1 MEERNRVIL
10 DTVRDMLA
18 RGDLEQAVTTVSGLH
33 AADSAEVLARLESED
48 EVEILVSLD
57 PAAAARVLFEMEEPH
72 RVEVAARLRTGEL
85 HELLERMP
93 VDEAVDLLGDVP
105 EAQRARLLKLFGSE
119 EAFELRELLAY
130 SDDTAGGLMTTDY
143 FAVSPE
149 ATAAET
155 IDQLRRVSPE
165 IETIYYVYVVSQE
178 GLLEGVLSL
187 RELIVSQPEKRVGDL
202 LAAPAITVAPQQD
215 QEEVAE
221 VISKYDLLAVPVVD
235 ERKRMLGIVTV
246 DDVMDVLTDEAEE
259 DIMRFAGAS
268 GLEEEAGASG
278 LMSNLGRRLPW
289 FIVAVVVEVLVAG
302 GILKLYSPIF
312 AKFIVLVF
320 FIPLLVTMGG
330 NIAVQSST
338 IMGRWVSTGAPPLK
352 RKTLRAVLG
361 EVAWGVMVGL
371 LCGGIVAGIAF
382 AFNQEW
388 WIGITVGLS
397 LALTVVA
404 AALVGCAFPITLKAL
419 RRDPHAI
426 SGPLLGTTM
435 DVLSLAIYLVI
446 GRLLIW

>member
-18 RGDLEQAVTTVSGLH
+18 RGDLQQAVTTLSGLH
-33 AADSAEVLARLESED
+33 AADTAEVLSSLDAEN
-48 EVEILVSLD
+48 EVEILVSLEE
-57 PAAAARVLFEMEEPH
+57 AAAARVLLEMEEPH
-72 RVEVAARLRTGEL
+72 QVEVAARLRTGEL
-85 HELLERMP
+85 HELLSRMP
-93 VDEAVDLLGDVP
+93 VDEAVDLLGDIP
-105 EAQRARLLKLFGSE
+105 DTQRARLLKLFGRE
-119 EAFELRELLAY
+119 EAGELRELLEY
-130 SDDTAGGLMTTDY
+130 PDDTAGGLMTTDY
-143 FAVSPE
+143 FSVSPE
-149 ATAAET
+149 ATVAET
-155 IDQLRRVSPE
+155 IEQLRQVSPE
-165 IETIYYVYVVSQE
+165 VETIYYVYVVSQE

-187 RELIVSQPEKRVGDL
+187 RELIVSQPDKRVGDL
-202 LAAPAITVAPQQD
+202 LAGDAITVSPRQD

-235 ERKRMLGIVTV
+235 DRKRMLGIVTV
-246 DDVMDVLTDEAEE
+246 DDVMDVFGDEAEE
-259 DIMRFAGAS
+259 DIVRFAGAT
-268 GLEEEAGASG
+268 GIEEEVGAGG

-289 FIVAVVVEVLVAG
+289 FVATVVVEILVAG
-302 GILKLYSPIF
+302 GILKLYSPMF
-312 AKFIVLVF
+312 TKFIVLVF

-338 IMGRWVSTGAPPLK
+338 IMGRSLSTGTPLE
-352 RKTLRAVLG
+352 RKTLRAVSG
-361 EVAWGVMVGL
+361 EVTWGVMVGL
-371 LCGGIVAGIAF
+371 VTGGVVAGLSY
-382 AFNQEW
+382 AFNQEAW
-388 WIGITVGLS
+388 VGATVGLS

-404 AALVGCAFPITLKAL
+404 AALIGCAFPITLKAL

>member
-18 RGDLEQAVTTVSGLH
+18 RGDLQQAVTTLSGLH
-33 AADSAEVLARLESED
+33 AADTAEVLSSLDAEN
-48 EVEILVSLD
+48 EVEILVSLEE
-57 PAAAARVLFEMEEPH
+57 AAAARVLLEMEEPH
-72 RVEVAARLRTGEL
+72 QVEVAARLRTGEL
-85 HELLERMP
+85 HELLSRMP
-93 VDEAVDLLGDVP
+93 VDEAVDLLGDIP
-105 EAQRARLLKLFGSE
+105 DTQRARLLKLFGRE
-119 EAFELRELLAY
+119 EAGELRELLEY
-130 SDDTAGGLMTTDY
+130 PDDTAGGLMTTDY
-143 FAVSPE
+143 FSVSPE
-149 ATAAET
+149 ATVAET
-155 IDQLRRVSPE
+155 IEQLRQVSPE
-165 IETIYYVYVVSQE
+165 VETIYYVYVVSQE

-187 RELIVSQPEKRVGDL
+187 RELIVSQPDKRVGDL
-202 LAAPAITVAPQQD
+202 LAGDAITVSPRQD

-235 ERKRMLGIVTV
+235 DRKRMLGIVTV
-246 DDVMDVLTDEAEE
+246 DDVMDVFGDEAEE
-259 DIMRFAGAS
+259 DIVRFAGAT
-268 GLEEEAGASG
+268 GIEEEVGAGG

-289 FIVAVVVEVLVAG
+289 FVATVVVEILVAG
-302 GILKLYSPIF
+302 GILKLYSPMF
-312 AKFIVLVF
+312 TKFIVLVF

-338 IMGRWVSTGAPPLK
+338 IMGRSLSTGTPLE
-352 RKTLRAVLG
+352 RKTMRAVSG
-361 EVAWGVMVGL
+361 EVTWGVMVGL
-371 LCGGIVAGIAF
+371 VTGGVVAGLSY
-382 AFNQEW
+382 AFNQEAW
-388 WIGITVGLS
+388 VGATVGLS

-404 AALVGCAFPITLKAL
+404 AALIGCAFPITLKAL

>member
-18 RGDLEQAVTTVSGLH
+18 RGDLQQAVTTLSGLH
-33 AADSAEVLARLESED
+33 AADTAEVLSSLDAEN
-48 EVEILVSLD
+48 EVEILVSLEE
-57 PAAAARVLFEMEEPH
+57 AAAARVLLEMEEPH
-72 RVEVAARLRTGEL
+72 QVEVAARLRTGEL
-85 HELLERMP
+85 HELLSRMP
-93 VDEAVDLLGDVP
+93 VDEAVDLLGDIP
-105 EAQRARLLKLFGSE
+105 DTQRARLLKLFGRE
-119 EAFELRELLAY
+119 EAGELRELLEY
-130 SDDTAGGLMTTDY
+130 PDDTAGGLMTTDY
-143 FAVSPE
+143 FSVSPE
-149 ATAAET
+149 ATVAET
-155 IDQLRRVSPE
+155 IEQLRQVSPE
-165 IETIYYVYVVSQE
+165 VETIYYVYVVSQE

-187 RELIVSQPEKRVGDL
+187 RELIVSQPDKRVGDL
-202 LAAPAITVAPQQD
+202 LAGDAITVSPRQD

-235 ERKRMLGIVTV
+235 DRKRMLGIVTV
-246 DDVMDVLTDEAEE
+246 DDVMDVFGDEAEE
-259 DIMRFAGAS
+259 DIVRFAGAT
-268 GLEEEAGASG
+268 GIEEEVGAGG

-289 FIVAVVVEVLVAG
+289 FVATVVVEILVAG
-302 GILKLYSPIF
+302 GILKLYSPMF
-312 AKFIVLVF
+312 TKFIVLVF

-338 IMGRWVSTGAPPLK
+338 IMGRSLSTGTPLE
-352 RKTLRAVLG
+352 RKTLRAVSG
-361 EVAWGVMVGL
+361 EITWGVMVGL
-371 LCGGIVAGIAF
+371 VTGGVVAGLSY
-382 AFNQEW
+382 AFNQEAW
-388 WIGITVGLS
+388 VGATVGLS

-404 AALVGCAFPITLKAL
+404 AALIGCAFPITLKAL

>member
-18 RGDLEQAVTTVSGLH
+18 RGDLQQAVTTLSGLH
-33 AADSAEVLARLESED
+33 AADTAEVLSSLDAEN
-48 EVEILVSLD
+48 EVEILVSLEE
-57 PAAAARVLFEMEEPH
+57 AAAARVLLEMEEPH
-72 RVEVAARLRTGEL
+72 QVEVAARLRTGEL
-85 HELLERMP
+85 HELLSRMP
-93 VDEAVDLLGDVP
+93 VDEAVDLLGDIP
-105 EAQRARLLKLFGSE
+105 DTQRARLLKLFGRE
-119 EAFELRELLAY
+119 EAGELRELLEY
-130 SDDTAGGLMTTDY
+130 PDDTAGGLMTTDY
-143 FAVSPE
+143 FSVSPE
-149 ATAAET
+149 ATVADT
-155 IDQLRRVSPE
+155 IEQLRQVSPE
-165 IETIYYVYVVSQE
+165 VETIYYVYVVSQE

-187 RELIVSQPEKRVGDL
+187 RELIVSQPDKRVGDL
-202 LAAPAITVAPQQD
+202 LAGDAITVSPRQD

-235 ERKRMLGIVTV
+235 DRKRMLGIVTV
-246 DDVMDVLTDEAEE
+246 DDVMDVFGDEAEE
-259 DIMRFAGAS
+259 DIVRFAGAT
-268 GLEEEAGASG
+268 GIEEEVGAGG

-289 FIVAVVVEVLVAG
+289 FVATVVVEILVAG
-302 GILKLYSPIF
+302 GILKLYSPMF
-312 AKFIVLVF
+312 TKFIVLVF

-338 IMGRWVSTGAPPLK
+338 IMGRSLSTGTPLE
-352 RKTLRAVLG
+352 RKTLRAVSG
-361 EVAWGVMVGL
+361 EVTWGVMVGL
-371 LCGGIVAGIAF
+371 VTGGVVAGLSY
-382 AFNQEW
+382 AFNQEAW
-388 WIGITVGLS
+388 VGATVGLS

-404 AALVGCAFPITLKAL
+404 AALIGCAFPITLKAL

>member
-18 RGDLEQAVTTVSGLH
+18 RGDLQQAVTTLSGLH
-33 AADSAEVLARLESED
+33 AADTAEVLSSLDAEN
-48 EVEILVSLD
+48 EVEILVSLEE
-57 PAAAARVLFEMEEPH
+57 AAAARVLLEMEEPH
-72 RVEVAARLRTGEL
+72 QVEVAARLRTGEL
-85 HELLERMP
+85 HELLSRMP
-93 VDEAVDLLGDVP
+93 VDEAVDLLGDIP
-105 EAQRARLLKLFGSE
+105 DTQRARLLKLFGRE
-119 EAFELRELLAY
+119 EAGELRELLEY
-130 SDDTAGGLMTTDY
+130 PDDTAGGLMTTDY
-143 FAVSPE
+143 FSVSPE
-149 ATAAET
+149 ATVAET
-155 IDQLRRVSPE
+155 IEQLRQVSPE
-165 IETIYYVYVVSQE
+165 VETIYYVYVVSQE

-187 RELIVSQPEKRVGDL
+187 RELIVSQPDKRVGDL
-202 LAAPAITVAPQQD
+202 LAGDAITVSPRQD

-235 ERKRMLGIVTV
+235 DIV
-246 DDVMDVLTDEAEE
+246 
-259 DIMRFAGAS
+259 RFAGAT
-268 GLEEEAGASG
+268 GIEEEVGAGG

-289 FIVAVVVEVLVAG
+289 FVATVVVEILVAG
-302 GILKLYSPIF
+302 GILKLYSPMF
-312 AKFIVLVF
+312 TKFIVLVF

-338 IMGRWVSTGAPPLK
+338 IMGRSLSTGTPLE
-352 RKTLRAVLG
+352 RKTLRAVSG
-361 EVAWGVMVGL
+361 EVTWGVMVGL
-371 LCGGIVAGIAF
+371 VTGGVVAGLSY
-382 AFNQEW
+382 AFNQEAW
-388 WIGITVGLS
+388 VGATVGLS

-404 AALVGCAFPITLKAL
+404 AALIGCAFPITLKAL

>member
-1 MEERNRVIL
+1 M
-10 DTVRDMLA
+10 
-18 RGDLEQAVTTVSGLH
+18 
-33 AADSAEVLARLESED
+33 
-48 EVEILVSLD
+48 
-57 PAAAARVLFEMEEPH
+57 
-72 RVEVAARLRTGEL
+72 
-85 HELLERMP
+85 
-93 VDEAVDLLGDVP
+93 
-105 EAQRARLLKLFGSE
+105 
-119 EAFELRELLAY
+119 
-130 SDDTAGGLMTTDY
+130 
-143 FAVSPE
+143 
-149 ATAAET
+149 
-155 IDQLRRVSPE
+155 
-165 IETIYYVYVVSQE
+165 
-178 GLLEGVLSL
+178 
-187 RELIVSQPEKRVGDL
+187 
-202 LAAPAITVAPQQD
+202 
-215 QEEVAE
+215 
-221 VISKYDLLAVPVVD
+221 
-235 ERKRMLGIVTV
+235 
-246 DDVMDVLTDEAEE
+246 
-259 DIMRFAGAS
+259 
-268 GLEEEAGASG
+268 
-278 LMSNLGRRLPW
+278 
-289 FIVAVVVEVLVAG
+289 
-302 GILKLYSPIF
+302 
-312 AKFIVLVF
+312 LVF